1 VEKHAR
7 VSGCSRH
14 FNLQIMY
21 MLRLAYVQLKAKAA
35 SSLLSLLLFA
45 IGMAMISFLLL
56 TRQKLDQ
63 QLSGNL
69 AGIDLVAGA
78 KGSPIQIILSSV
90 MHIDYPTGNISLAEA
105 GMISRNPLVR
115 QTIPIA
121 LGDNYMGFRIVGTT
135 ADLPDIYE
143 AELLTGRMYGQAME
157 AIIGAQVADQT
168 GLTINATF
176 TGVHGF
182 QSVGHTHG
190 HYIYT
195 VTGVLKPTGTVID
208 RLILTPVESVWLV
221 HDTDHT
227 HDSEHSH
234 SHHQD
239 HEGHDHHSADHGHGH
254 DHGLPGQEVNHAPE
268 HHHSE
273 DTGPG
278 HIHLH
283 NEQDEQLKREDPDQ
297 SAMPVDDHPDIRI
310 ANIRQLVEA
319 GEDISEE
326 DMAFFLQHTGNSF
339 TESIDHDGREITA
352 LLIFYRS
359 PAAAVQLPRLINET
373 TNMQAASPAIEVNRL
388 LAMLG
393 FGFNTLRLLAW
404 IIILIS
410 AVHVFVNLVNTLRQS
425 LFQMALM
432 RVMGSSKTN
441 VFVMILSQGMMLAGS
456 GWLAGIVLS
465 RIIWLMLPLTH
476 LFPGSTVPG
485 LLNTEVLLLLYALL
499 VGLFA
504 AIIPAWKAYQTDI
517 HYTLIRKNYV

>member
-1 VEKHAR
+1 
-7 VSGCSRH
+7 
-14 FNLQIMY
+14 

-56 TRQKLDQ
+56 TRQKLDEQ
-63 QLSGNL
+63 VSGNL

-78 KGSPIQIILSSV
+78 KGSPIQVILSSV

-135 ADLPDIYE
+135 TDLADIYE

-157 AIIGAQVADQT
+157 AIIGAQVAGQT

-182 QSVGHTHG
+182 QSVGHAHG
-190 HYIYT
+190 QYSYT

-221 HDTDHT
+221 HDSDHT
-227 HDSEHSH
+227 HDNEDTN
-234 SHHQD
+234 SHHHD
-239 HEGHDHHSADHGHGH
+239 HEDHDHHSGDDGHGH
-254 DHGLPGQEVNHAPE
+254 EHGMPGAEVNHAQE
-268 HHHSE
+268 HHYSE
-273 DTGPG
+273 DAGRD
-278 HIHLH
+278 HIHLQK
-283 NEQDEQLKREDPDQ
+283 EQDEKHEQGAPDHND
-297 SAMPVDDHPDIRI
+297 APVHDHPGMRLADIRQ
-310 ANIRQLVEA
+310 RVES

-326 DMAFFLQHTGNSF
+326 DMAFFLQHAGNPFS
-339 TESIDHDGREITA
+339 EIIDQEGREITA

-393 FGFNTLRLLAW
+393 YGFDTLRLLAW

-432 RVMGSSKTN
+432 RVMGSSKTS

-476 LFPGSTVPG
+476 LFPDSTVPG
-485 LLNTEVLLLLYALL
+485 LLITEMLLLFYALL

-517 HYTLIRKNYV
+517 HYTLIRKSYV